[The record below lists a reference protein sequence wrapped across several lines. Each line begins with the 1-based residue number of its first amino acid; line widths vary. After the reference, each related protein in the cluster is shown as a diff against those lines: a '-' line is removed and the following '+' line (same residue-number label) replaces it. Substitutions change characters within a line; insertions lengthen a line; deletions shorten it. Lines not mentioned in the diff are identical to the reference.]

1 MLDSDE
7 PYPRIATPT
16 NWKCSAS
23 SAFARA
29 GKGPWRCVDQD
40 VGGRGGGSRVRFP
53 GTLIIRKRYK
63 ALKLSRG
70 TVVEF
75 VVVETECDYAE
86 LGYNF
91 KEGGVTERRELM
103 RRPRT
108 H

>member
-7 PYPRIATPT
+7 PCPRIATPT

-53 GTLIIRKRYK
+53 GTLIIQKRYK

-75 VVVETECDYAE
+75 VIVETECDYAE
-86 LGYNF
+86 FGYNF
-91 KEGGVTERRELM
+91 KGG
-103 RRPRT
+103 
-108 H
+108 